1 MPPLSAGS
9 VAIGSIETR
18 LLAPLRRAIMLP
30 WWFAQLFTAAKSFE
44 RNSLIGSPVL
54 NRWGLH
60 AARVKVAHRLASARR
75 HKLAGLISAADREA
89 FDRDGF
95 VCRENFLP
103 GDAFAAL
110 AAEIK
115 AYRATPREIAEGDTI
130 LRKIALDGRAL
141 DRLPTLAALL
151 RSPDWRGLVRYA
163 GGSNA
168 EPVVWVQSIL
178 RHARPGLADP
188 QTQLHADTFHPT
200 VKAWLFLTDVAE
212 DSGPLTYVPGS
223 HRLTDQR
230 LAWERRAA
238 LTARRST
245 NAETRQGSF
254 RIGAG
259 ELAALGL
266 GPPRALAVP
275 ANTLVVADT
284 FGFHARGPSAGRS
297 LRVEIWAYGRR
308 SPFIPWTTLFP
319 WTVAALGRRSLIAW
333 RWGDLLERAGAKK
346 HRWRARAGVSAFDP
360 PAAELQPAGPEAV
373 KV

>member
-1 MPPLSAGS
+1 MSLLSAGPVAS
-9 VAIGSIETR
+9 VSIKAR
-18 LLAPLRRAIMLP
+18 VLSPLHRAIMMP

-44 RNSLIGSPVL
+44 RNPLIGSPVL
-54 NRWGLH
+54 NRCGLH
-60 AARVKVAHRLASARR
+60 ATRVAAAHRLASARR
-75 HKLAGLISAADREA
+75 RRLAGLISAADREA

-103 GDAFAAL
+103 VAEFAAL
-110 AAEIK
+110 VTEIN
-115 AYRATPREIAEGDTI
+115 AYRGAAREIAEGDTI

-141 DRLPTLAALL
+141 DRLPTLAGLL
-151 RSPDWRGLVRYA
+151 RSRDWRGLVRYA
-163 GGSNA
+163 GGGNA

-178 RHARPGLADP
+178 RHARKGPPDP
-188 QTQLHADTFHPT
+188 QTELHADTFHPT

-223 HRLTDQR
+223 HRLTDER
-230 LAWERRAA
+230 LAWERHTA
-238 LTARRST
+238 LTAGRST

-254 RIGAG
+254 RIGVG

-284 FGFHARGPSAGRS
+284 FGFHARGPSAARS

-319 WTVAALGRRSLIAW
+319 WTAAALGRRSLIAW
-333 RWGDLLERAGAKK
+333 KWGDLLERAGVKR
-346 HRWRARAGVSAFDP
+346 HRWRARPGVSAFDP
-360 PAAELQPAGPEAV
+360 PAAEPPTGGS
-373 KV
+373 